1 MPITATHRA
10 QRTRGRLSDHV
21 WSATMDAGRS
31 AAQPHARRSV
41 NDGHEGN
48 NDVQRAAR
56 ARRGSSGRS
65 PAGRRGP
72 HQPPSRASSRALR
85 ARAVGWLPHHAE
97 VDGGRRRGWALA
109 RDAEARARP
118 WCPARPRRRQGPSRG
133 YCARAMER
141 VDGARATWRAK
152 KRRGRRRAAG
162 PASSPSWGRSRS
174 PGWCWTSP
182 SCWPRWASAC
192 TPSRGAR
199 RATRGVD

>member
-1 MPITATHRA
+1 MQQHLCSSQVAGGVKIHGHRDTISRNYHPPRARRGNSNADRSTRGTTRFLAPVACPAPADEATSLPITATHRA

-72 HQPPSRASSRALR
+72 HQPSSRASSRALR
-85 ARAVGWLPHHAE
+85 ARAVGWPPHHAE
-97 VDGGRRRGWALA
+97 DGWWTAA
-109 RDAEARARP
+109 RL
-118 WCPARPRRRQGPSRG
+118 
-133 YCARAMER
+133 
-141 VDGARATWRAK
+141 GA
-152 KRRGRRRAAG
+152 
-162 PASSPSWGRSRS
+162 
-174 PGWCWTSP
+174 
-182 SCWPRWASAC
+182 
-192 TPSRGAR
+192 GA
-199 RATRGVD
+199 